1 MRVSEDPACTIVW
14 LRRDL
19 RLADNPALVEVA
31 GADGAGVVL
40 ALWPRTDGEVG
51 SRRANSRA
59 TASLVDVAP
68 FSAPGGAGR
77 WWLARSLAALDD
89 DLRQRGSR
97 LVVRRAGAGAG
108 GVAAA
113 VASLADEKS
122 ARRVVWARGID
133 PDQQAEDQA
142 VRRAL
147 AQSGV
152 EPVIVPAAGLLLAP
166 NAVTTHQGAPYRVFT
181 PFWRAASAGLRPPA
195 PLPAPMALVAP
206 ADLPRGV
213 SLTELER
220 EAVRPWSAGFADVWQ
235 PGEAGAHAR
244 LDRLLDDVL
253 PAYAEDRDRPD
264 LEGSSRLSPHLHFGE
279 LSARQVW
286 HAVAGRLAEA
296 GLEPEAATLP
306 PSRSETAPGLR
317 EAVGP
322 TARSRKTA
330 ATAALARGAGA
341 FLRQLG
347 WREFAYHLL
356 WHFPDTVTRPLQ
368 GRFAVFPWRDDLDG
382 LAAWQQG
389 RTGFPFVDAAMRCLW
404 ATGWMH
410 NRARLVAG
418 SFLVKDLLLPW
429 QAGAAWFRD
438 TLVDADVA
446 NNTLGWQWVAG
457 CGADAAPYFRIFNP
471 VKQAERFDPGG
482 AFVRRWVP
490 ELAELPT
497 RWVHAPW
504 AAPADVLAEAGV
516 RLGETYPAPIVDHGE
531 ARSRA
536 LAAYEVVKLA
546 R

>member
-1 MRVSEDPACTIVW
+1 VKVSQDRDTTVVW

-19 RLADNPALVEVA
+19 RLADNPALVEA
-31 GADGAGVVL
+31 ACRGGAVVPL
-40 ALWPRTDGEVG
+40 VLWPEGPG
-51 SRRANSRA
+51 SA
-59 TASLVDVAP
+59 AP
-68 FSAPGGAGR
+68 FGSPAGAGR
-77 WWLARSLAALDD
+77 WWLRRSLLALDAE
-89 DLRQRGSR
+89 LRRRGGA
-97 LVVRRAGAGAG
+97 LVVRRGAPSE
-108 GVAAA
+108 A
-113 VASLADEKS
+113 VATAALDAQ
-122 ARRVVWARGID
+122 ATRVVWARGID
-133 PDQQAEDQA
+133 PDQHAEDEA

-147 AQSGV
+147 AETGV
-152 EPVIVPAAGLLLAP
+152 EPAVVASPGLLIAP
-166 NAVTTHQGAPYRVFT
+166 DTVATAQGTPYQVFT
-181 PFWRAASAGLRPPA
+181 PFWRAVSSQLRPPA
-195 PLPAPMALVAP
+195 PLPTPDVLTSP
-206 ADLPRGV
+206 AAFPAGSSFADFEEEVVGLW
-213 SLTELER
+213 T
-220 EAVRPWSAGFADVWQ
+220 AGFAEVWQ

-253 PAYAEDRDRPD
+253 PAYADDRDRPD

-296 GLEPEAATLP
+296 GLEPEAATGP
-306 PSRSETAPGLR
+306 PSRSETAPSLP
-317 EAVGP
+317 ETVGS
-322 TARSRKTA
+322 TARSPQTA

-347 WREFAYHLL
+347 WREFAHHLL

-382 LAAWQQG
+382 LAAWQRG

-429 QAGAAWFRD
+429 QSGATWFWD
-438 TLVDADVA
+438 ALVDADLA

-471 VKQAERFDPGG
+471 VKQGERFDPGG

-490 ELAELPT
+490 ELAELPA

-504 AAPADVLAEAGV
+504 AAPANVLAEAGV